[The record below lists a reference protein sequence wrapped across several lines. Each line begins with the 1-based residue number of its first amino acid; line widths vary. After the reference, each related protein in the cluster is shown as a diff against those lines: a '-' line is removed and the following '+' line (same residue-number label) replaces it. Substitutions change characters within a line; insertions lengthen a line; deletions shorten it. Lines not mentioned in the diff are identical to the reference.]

1 MTKYQHHHF
10 SLNARGIVKNLTY
23 EAGTNNEKSPTGD
36 ARAQQEWLLDA
47 SVSDEVPS
55 VDLQVCVGGSW
66 TPPRRGQC
74 HVAAERLGDDTRRA
88 LSEREGELLGL

>member
-36 ARAQQEWLLDA
+36 ARAQQEWLWMLPLATKCLRSIGRDPA
-47 SVSDEVPS
+47 VAQF
-55 VDLQVCVGGSW
+55 DLSSRDGRNFGAVGNKN
-66 TPPRRGQC
+66 
-74 HVAAERLGDDTRRA
+74 
-88 LSEREGELLGL
+88 